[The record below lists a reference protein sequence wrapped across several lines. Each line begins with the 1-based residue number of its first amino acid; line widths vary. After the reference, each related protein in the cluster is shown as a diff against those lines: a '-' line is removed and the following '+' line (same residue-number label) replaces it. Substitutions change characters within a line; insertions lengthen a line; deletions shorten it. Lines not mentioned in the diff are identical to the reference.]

1 MPDGPWW
8 VSGATLDAMLDE
20 LASGGILVAPVRVDG
35 EVLFRRV
42 DGAAAICR
50 DYVNTLVPPKRFF
63 LPSPE
68 LLARYRLEGGV
79 PVVEA
84 DDSEPPALVLFGV
97 RSCDVAGLDYLAR
110 FYSGASLGRPD
121 IADGPFLARRG
132 RATVLSVVCREV
144 GETCMCVCCRGGP
157 ALDAGY
163 DWQLTEVRRGW
174 LVEVGS
180 DRGRALAERF
190 VARLRAAP
198 PEAIREKHEQVR
210 RTVAEFHRTSTRR
223 VQTMAAG
230 RLVSRGRLPESFWA
244 DVGARCVECGGCA
257 FVCPTCSCFTVA
269 DLPGVGE
276 GRIAAAEDGEPA
288 VPGGPVRAPA
298 DGAYERVRLRDACNM
313 AGYVR
318 QAGGA
323 YPRAACGERCRTRF
337 FHKLSWQFVD
347 RTGSLG
353 CTGCGRCA
361 VVCLGGQSIDRV
373 SARMTSQLAAA
384 KGA

>member
-8 VSGATLDAMLDE
+8 VSRAALDAMLDE
-20 LASGGILVAPVRVDG
+20 LASTGPLVAPVRVDG

-42 DGAAAICR
+42 AAAAEICC
-50 DYVNTLVPPKRFF
+50 DYINTLVPPKRFF

-68 LLARYRLEGGV
+68 LLVRYRLERGV
-79 PVVEA
+79 PTVEGGA
-84 DDSEPPALVLFGV
+84 PEPAPLVLFGV
-97 RSCDVAGLDYLAR
+97 RSCDVAGLDYLTR
-110 FYSGASLGRPD
+110 FYSGAAIGRPD
-121 IADGPFLARRG
+121 TADGPFLARRE
-132 RATVLSVVCREV
+132 RATVLSVVCSRV

-163 DWQLTEVRRGW
+163 DWQLTEVRHGW

-180 DRGRALAERF
+180 ERGHALAERF
-190 VARLRAAP
+190 GARLRSAP

-210 RTVAEFHRTSTRR
+210 RTIADFHRTSTRR

-230 RLVSRGRLPESFWA
+230 RLVSAGRLPDAFWA
-244 DVGARCVECGGCA
+244 DVGEHCVECGGCA

-269 DLPGVGE
+269 DLPAVGE
-276 GRIAAAEDGEPA
+276 GRIAPSADGEPA
-288 VPGGPVRAPA
+288 VPGGPVRAPE
-298 DGAYERVRLRDACNM
+298 DGTYERVRMRDACNM

-373 SARMTSQLAAA
+373 SARMTPQLAAA

>member
-1 MPDGPWW
+1 MPDGPYW
-8 VSGATLDAMLDE
+8 VSSTTLDAMLDE
-20 LASGGILVAPVRVDG
+20 LATTGVLVAPVRVDG
-35 EVLFRRV
+35 EVLYRRV

-68 LLARYRLEGGV
+68 LLVRYRLDRGV
-79 PVVEA
+79 PTVEA
-84 DDSEPPALVLFGV
+84 GDAPPPLVLFGV
-97 RSCDVAGLDYLAR
+97 RSCDVAGLDYLTR

-121 IADGPFLARRG
+121 TADGPFLERRG
-132 RATVLSVVCREV
+132 RATVLSVVCRTV
-144 GETCMCVCCRGGP
+144 GDTCMCVCCRGGP
-157 ALDAGY
+157 ALDGGY

-174 LVEVGS
+174 LVETGS
-180 DRGRALAERF
+180 ERGRALAERF
-190 VARLRAAP
+190 AARLQAAP

-210 RTVAEFHRTSTRR
+210 RTIADFHRTSTRR
-223 VQTMAAG
+223 VQSMAAG
-230 RLVSRGRLPESFWA
+230 RLISSGRLPDAFWA
-244 DVGARCVECGGCA
+244 DVGEHCVECGGCA

-269 DLPGVGE
+269 DLPAMGE
-276 GRIAAAEDGEPA
+276 GRIAPAEDGEPA

-298 DGAYERVRLRDACNM
+298 DGTYERVRLRDACNM

-373 SARMTSQLAAA
+373 SARMTPQLAAA
-384 KGA
+384 KGG